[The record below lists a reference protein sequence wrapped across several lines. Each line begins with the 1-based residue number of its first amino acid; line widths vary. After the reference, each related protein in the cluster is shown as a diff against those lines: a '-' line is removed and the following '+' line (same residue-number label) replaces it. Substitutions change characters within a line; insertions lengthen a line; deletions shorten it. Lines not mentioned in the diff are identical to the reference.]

1 MTFKQIFELV
11 LSGLGQTLLMTII
24 STLFAYIVGIPLGVI
39 LNITSKNGIK
49 PCKTLNS
56 IIGIIVNVFRS
67 IPFLILLVFVMP
79 LTKLIVGTRIGT
91 VASIVPLVIAAI
103 PFIAR
108 MVESSLNEIN
118 KGIIEASEAMGLSK
132 FQIITKVMLPEAKP
146 SLLIGFAI
154 SITTILGYSAMAG
167 FVGGGGLG
175 DIAYQYGYV
184 RSETELMLIAIILLV
199 IIVQIFQEIGMT
211 LAKKLDHRINN

>member
-1 MTFKQIFELV
+1 
-11 LSGLGQTLLMTII
+11 
-24 STLFAYIVGIPLGVI
+24 
-39 LNITSKNGIK
+39 
-49 PCKTLNS
+49 
-56 IIGIIVNVFRS
+56 
-67 IPFLILLVFVMP
+67 MP

-184 RSETELMLIAIILLV
+184 RSETELMIIAIILLV

-211 LAKKLDHRINN
+211 FAK